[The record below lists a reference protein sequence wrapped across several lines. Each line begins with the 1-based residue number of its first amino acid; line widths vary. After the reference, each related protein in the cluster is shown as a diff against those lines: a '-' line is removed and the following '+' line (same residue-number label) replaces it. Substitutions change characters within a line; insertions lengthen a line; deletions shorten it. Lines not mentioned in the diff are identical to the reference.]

1 MTASVAAVL
10 VRAFMASARSHADLR
25 HAELGDRWTR
35 VGTDEWF
42 GIICPCSRIVELE
55 EAA

>member
-1 MTASVAAVL
+1 VTASVAAVL